1 MVLKPHSLITASLA
15 IMLQRH
21 TVNLVIISYNI
32 LHHTKICHY
41 MILHCWQSACFIIHA
56 ASHDTN
62 MLHLRNRRWGGYVYV
77 LQMFFFVFFSR
88 FFPSTT
94 KYQTRIFMK
103 RLPHD
108 TGNNGVWNVVPPP
121 GESHAADRQM
131 ANVDDLRNL
140 RYDSG
145 AITRGRHARRL
156 RYTFISGRMDL
167 I

>member
-77 LQMFFFVFFSR
+77 LQMFFFVFFPV
-88 FFPSTT
+88 FFRPPQNIRHGFS
-94 KYQTRIFMK
+94 
-103 RLPHD
+103 
-108 TGNNGVWNVVPPP
+108 WNVYHTIL
-121 GESHAADRQM
+121 GTMEFETSC
-131 ANVDDLRNL
+131 
-140 RYDSG
+140 
-145 AITRGRHARRL
+145 RRL
-156 RYTFISGRMDL
+156 AKVMPPTGKWRML
-167 I
+167 MICVIYAMTLAQSPEGATHGGCVIHS